1 MIKEAIRADGWLFLL
16 TVIWGLSFTLVKT
29 ALADI
34 SPILFL
40 AIRFWLGSLLLVP
53 FLFSRFSRINADV
66 VKRGF
71 WLGLFMFLGMMFQTL
86 GLKYTTA
93 SKSGFITGLAVL
105 IVPILVV
112 IIERKLPKKASIA
125 GVVLATAGIFLLTHP
140 SDMTF
145 NKGDFYTLL
154 CAVCF
159 AFQIIF
165 VEILV
170 RQGEEIILAFLMLLV
185 TAMLASGS
193 VFVFRAY
200 QISMTTK
207 MVFSLLCV
215 SVLSTSLGFWMQIHW
230 QSKTSATAAAVI
242 YTMEPVFALVFAV
255 LLLGET
261 ISGTGLLGGGLIIC
275 GMLVAELRK

>member
-1 MIKEAIRADGWLFLL
+1 MKESIRADGWLLLL

-53 FLFSRFSRINADV
+53 FLFSGFSKINTDV
-66 VKRGF
+66 LKRGF
-71 WLGLFMFLGMMFQTL
+71 LLGLFMFLGMTLQTL
-86 GLKYTTA
+86 GLKYTSA

-105 IVPILVV
+105 IVPVLVV

-140 SDMTF
+140 ANMAF
-145 NKGDFYTLL
+145 NKGDLYTVL
-154 CAVCF
+154 CAICF

-170 RQGEEIILAFLMLLV
+170 RKGEEIILAFFMLLV
-185 TAMLASGS
+185 TALLASCS
-193 VFVFRAY
+193 VFVFREY
-200 QISMTTK
+200 QISLTAN
-207 MVFSLLCV
+207 MVFSLICV
-215 SVLSTSLGFWMQIHW
+215 SLLSTALGFWMQIHW
-230 QSKTSATAAAVI
+230 QPKTSATAAAVI
-242 YTMEPVFALVFAV
+242 YTMEPVFALIFAV
-255 LLLGET
+255 LLLGEGIT
-261 ISGTGLLGGGLIIC
+261 RTGLLGGGFIIC
-275 GMLVAELRK
+275 GMMVAELRK

>member
-1 MIKEAIRADGWLFLL
+1 MKENIRADGWLLLL

-29 ALADI
+29 ALTDI

-53 FLFSRFSRINADV
+53 FLFSGFPKINIHV
-66 VKRGF
+66 LKRGSL
-71 WLGLFMFLGMMFQTL
+71 LGLFMFLGMAFQTI

-105 IVPILVV
+105 IVPVLVL
-112 IIERKLPKKASIA
+112 IIEKKLPRKASMA

-140 SDMTF
+140 ADMAF
-145 NKGDFYTLL
+145 NKGDFYTLM

-165 VEILV
+165 VEIFV
-170 RQGEEIILAFLMLLV
+170 KKGEEIILTFLMLLV
-185 TAMLASGS
+185 TAILASCS
-193 VFVFRAY
+193 VFVFKEY
-200 QISMTTK
+200 QISFTAN
-207 MVFSLLCV
+207 MVFSLICV
-215 SVLSTSLGFWMQIHW
+215 SLLSTALGFWMQIHW
-230 QSKTSATAAAVI
+230 QPKTSATAAAVI
-242 YTMEPVFALVFAV
+242 YTMEPVFALIFAV
-255 LLLGET
+255 LLLGEGIT
-261 ISGTGLLGGGLIIC
+261 GIGLLGGGFIIC

>member
-1 MIKEAIRADGWLFLL
+1 MRETIRADGWLFLL

-53 FLFSRFSRINADV
+53 FLVSRLSKINISV
-66 VKRGF
+66 LKRGSL
-71 WLGLFMFLGMMFQTL
+71 LGIFMFLGMTFQTI

-93 SKSGFITGLAVL
+93 SKSGFITGMAVL

-112 IIERKLPKKASIA
+112 IIEKKLPKKSSLA

-140 SDMTF
+140 GDMAF

-165 VEILV
+165 IEILV
-170 RQGEEIILAFLMLLV
+170 RKGEEIMLAFLMLLV
-185 TAMLASGS
+185 TAILASCS
-193 VFVFRAY
+193 VFIFKEY
-200 QISMTTK
+200 QISITAN

-215 SVLSTSLGFWMQIHW
+215 SIFSTALGFWMQIYW
-230 QSKTSATAAAVI
+230 QPKTSATAAAVI
-242 YTMEPVFALVFAV
+242 YTMEPVFALIFAV
-255 LLLGET
+255 LLLGEAIT
-261 ISGTGLLGGGLIIC
+261 GTGLLGGGFIVC